1 MKKFLGK
8 EEAAAGHRA
17 VAGKKKRTRRYRD
30 EEKGK

>member
-17 VAGKKKRTRRYRD
+17 VAGKKKAHKHSGDMSRNI
-30 EEKGK
+30 